1 LKPIF
6 DSKSKSN
13 LQETR
18 AFADYIQANILV
30 MLHPFIPFFTEK
42 LWLDLKLDKNLK
54 TPLMYKDWILP
65 FKTNNSF
72 KKSYQKVDW
81 LIQLVT
87 SIRST
92 KVDLDVSPGAFID
105 ISVEDLS
112 INKSNIIKDNI
123 EVFKRLGRVTNIHN
137 SKLNKNGIN
146 MIVDI
151 DHVTLYFEDNINLND
166 QAAKLESKIKELD
179 MKISTL
185 NKKLKNNSFLENAP
199 KLIVQKDKS
208 SLQKNDIELKKLNSV
223 LNSIKN

>member
-1 LKPIF
+1 
-6 DSKSKSN
+6 
-13 LQETR
+13 
-18 AFADYIQANILV
+18 

-42 LWLDLKLDKNLK
+42 LWLDLKHDKNLK

-72 KKSYQKVDW
+72 KKSYQRVDW
-81 LIQLVT
+81 LIQLIT

-105 ISVEDLS
+105 ISIEDLS

-151 DHVTLYFEDNINLND
+151 DTVTLYFEDNINLNE
-166 QAAKLESKIKELD
+166 QETKLERKIKELD
-179 MKISTL
+179 TKISAL
-185 NKKLKNNSFLENAP
+185 NKKLKNSSFLENAP
-199 KLIVQKDKS
+199 KIIIQKEKS
-208 SLQKNDIELKKLNSV
+208 SLQKYDIELKKLNSV